1 VASYTTLDTY
11 VSWTQKKGFG
21 LTAGVRN
28 LADRAP
34 PLSYQDA
41 QFQSGFDP
49 RYTDPL
55 GRTFYVRGSYS
66 F

>member
-1 VASYTTLDTY
+1 MTV
-11 VSWTQKKGFG
+11 
-21 LTAGVRN
+21 GVRN
-28 LADRAP
+28 LADRNP
-34 PLSYQDA
+34 PLSYQDS